1 MDGSRHVEVAGHLE
15 AAAEIGSVGVAQAHS
30 GPLGRHPGG
39 IAERDA
45 PGQEVPADG
54 AGETASGGV
63 DPGDFRTGALHP
75 RQHQDLARV
84 ARRSVGGG
92 DEWVLRPPAVALG
105 TGGVAVVA
113 RRFAIGDGDVHI
125 GVGGMAGQV
134 QRQFAHQYQLA
145 TLPVVGRSL
154 ADRHRGAAGR
164 EVHSEPVGDTPGMEE
179 PVVPPPHLFVIVL
192 LEREVVDLQKLV
204 VEVMHALDHVVSHGP
219 ASGCNLFDGGRP
231 RIARRAASAR
241 PPSFARRPHELA
253 FEGPDL
259 LSRPRPVSP
268 EQLLQHLNRPADPKQ
283 RVSEDR
289 LLRLHFAETRLAG
302 LELFLQE
309 RKPGL

>member
-1 MDGSRHVEVAGHLE
+1 
-15 AAAEIGSVGVAQAHS
+15 
-30 GPLGRHPGG
+30 
-39 IAERDA
+39 
-45 PGQEVPADG
+45 
-54 AGETASGGV
+54 
-63 DPGDFRTGALHP
+63 
-75 RQHQDLARV
+75 
-84 ARRSVGGG
+84 
-92 DEWVLRPPAVALG
+92 
-105 TGGVAVVA
+105 
-113 RRFAIGDGDVHI
+113 
-125 GVGGMAGQV
+125 MAGLV

-253 FEGPDL
+253 FIAWPGVEELVSKSPRSIGPPSSVTL
-259 LSRPRPVSP
+259 HGTRP
-268 EQLLQHLNRPADPKQ
+268 Q
-283 RVSEDR
+283 R
-289 LLRLHFAETRLAG
+289 ATGKCLAS
-302 LELFLQE
+302 
-309 RKPGL
+309 